1 MGCKLRLIT
10 ELKHKHLSQNL
21 EKSKKC
27 ERFIDANI
35 QGVTQIKAVKTILRN
50 LNESLKKSNRDTQYK
65 RSSKI
70 GKTVVIGSFEVMSAE
85 AWVGVELNC
94 IMVLLSL
101 TYFVPVF
108 CTTT

>member
-1 MGCKLRLIT
+1 MMGCKLRLIT
-10 ELKHKHLSQNL
+10 ELKHKHLSHNL

-50 LNESLKKSNRDTQYK
+50 LNESLKK
-65 RSSKI
+65 I

-101 TYFVPVF
+101 TYFVPFF